1 MEQKLKLEL
10 IKKLLKKEG
19 EEGFSLL
26 ELVVVV
32 AVLAVLAAI
41 AIPSFICF
49 PKRAKAT
56 AALAAL
62 RQIKTECV
70 YKSNMSLPRVFTP
83 GALNGY
89 TIQTSGSNSCDGA
102 NGVISAVPDDKTN
115 FPTFNLASTTG
126 LLTYYFRGITGE
138 NISSCLNSICDP
150 IDTNSDRIS
159 NLALKN
165 TFEAN
170 TFVVADTYVERD
182 CSAYVLVEG
191 PSWEEAELNAKTLG
205 GNLASVNDPKEHAWI
220 AKEFAKDKYS
230 YDGDTN
236 KGDPANWI
244 NLWIGGEY
252 DSKSGKWG
260 WSSGQ
265 EFGKDGFDGIGEN
278 DPGYGTGKGTDNVD
292 PATRSK
298 MLAHFNHSKNEN
310 QHTRHGEGS
319 GSYYWD
325 ATTGNSNNT
334 RGIAEIPTCKK

>member
-1 MEQKLKLEL
+1 M
-10 IKKLLKKEG
+10 
-19 EEGFSLL
+19 
-26 ELVVVV
+26 
-32 AVLAVLAAI
+32 
-41 AIPSFICF
+41 
-49 PKRAKAT
+49 
-56 AALAAL
+56 
-62 RQIKTECV
+62 
-70 YKSNMSLPRVFTP
+70 
-83 GALNGY
+83 
-89 TIQTSGSNSCDGA
+89 
-102 NGVISAVPDDKTN
+102 
-115 FPTFNLASTTG
+115 
-126 LLTYYFRGITGE
+126 
-138 NISSCLNSICDP
+138 
-150 IDTNSDRIS
+150 
-159 NLALKN
+159 
-165 TFEAN
+165 
-170 TFVVADTYVERD
+170 ADTYVERD
-182 CSAYVLVEG
+182 CSAFVLVEG
-191 PSWEEAELNAKTLG
+191 PSWEEAESNAKALG

-278 DPGYGTGKGTDNVD
+278 DPGYGTGKGTDTGTFD
-292 PATRSK
+292 TAKRSK

-334 RGIAEIPTCKK
+334 RGIAEIPTCTK